1 MSNSNSED
9 DIDLM
14 FGVVT
19 EEELKELDA
28 IEVAMS
34 ESFTR

>member
-9 DIDLM
+9 DIDSM